1 MRPLLSLLAAAS
13 LLTATVANANQCA
26 RPAEKVAFDVEGLK
40 SQLMVTAITC
50 QQQSRYNAFIARYRA
65 DLVSDERAIDTYFHR
80 AFGRS
85 AQRQRDEYITLLAN
99 AQSDQGI
106 KLGTLFCQ
114 KSVSMFDEVMALRD
128 FERAAQLCLREGA
141 AATDRADRLPAAEGE
156 ANAHGKEMISA
167 APLR

>member
-1 MRPLLSLLAAAS
+1 MRPLLSLIAATT
-13 LLTATVANANQCA
+13 LLTAPIANASLCT
-26 RPAEKVAFDVEGLK
+26 RPAEKAAFDVEGLK

-50 QQQSRYNAFIARYRA
+50 QQQSRYNAFIARYRR

-80 AFGRS
+80 AYGRS

-114 KSVSMFDEVMALRD
+114 KSVGMFDEVMALRD
-128 FERAAQLCLREGA
+128 SSE
-141 AATDRADRLPAAEGE
+141 LPGYAS
-156 ANAHGKEMISA
+156 GKALPQPIA
-167 APLR
+167 LVDCALPKAKPTRTAKK